1 MSHILKAT
9 EPKLFANYHEDWSK
23 QSISNAT
30 SPNYANYE
38 VIHALKGL
46 SHDSAHMWAATVAH
60 CLWTNRK
67 RVRCT
72 RGNLHDLR
80 FIIREAGVFRTF
92 LFDFIYPHNSC
103 LFSGIPQINVAADIY
118 LPVFL
123 RAHARKPVS
132 DPQTKII
139 SKQTLLISGC
149 LPYTNL
155 EIPANSSWPVIKTHS
170 IEWGKRFA

>member
-9 EPKLFANYHEDWSK
+9 ELKLFAKFHDDWSK

-38 VIHALKGL
+38 VMHALKGL
-46 SHDSAHMWAATVAH
+46 CHDSGHVWAATVAH
-60 CLWTNRK
+60 YLWTNRK

-72 RGNLHDLR
+72 RGNLNNLR
-80 FIIREAGVFRTF
+80 FIIREAGLFRTF
-92 LFDFIYPHNSC
+92 LFDFIYPHNSS

-118 LPVFL
+118 LRVFL
-123 RAHARKPVS
+123 CTHARKPVS

-139 SKQTLLISGC
+139 CKQTLLIS
-149 LPYTNL
+149 LFALYKLRNT
-155 EIPANSSWPVIKTHS
+155 
-170 IEWGKRFA
+170 GK